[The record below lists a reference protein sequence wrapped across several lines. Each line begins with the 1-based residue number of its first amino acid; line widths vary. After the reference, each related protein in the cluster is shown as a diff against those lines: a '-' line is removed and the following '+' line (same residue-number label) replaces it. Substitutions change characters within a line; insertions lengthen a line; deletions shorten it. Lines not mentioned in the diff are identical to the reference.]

1 MHTDMLHFRP
11 IASMSMP
18 SQNELVPGAEG
29 KGVGRGEGAELVPGT
44 EGKGVGRGEGG
55 GGG

>member
-1 MHTDMLHFRP
+1 
-11 IASMSMP
+11 MP
-18 SQNELVPGAEG
+18 SLGSAVLATAELVPGAEG
-29 KGVGRGEGAELVPGT
+29 KEVGRGEGAELVPVT